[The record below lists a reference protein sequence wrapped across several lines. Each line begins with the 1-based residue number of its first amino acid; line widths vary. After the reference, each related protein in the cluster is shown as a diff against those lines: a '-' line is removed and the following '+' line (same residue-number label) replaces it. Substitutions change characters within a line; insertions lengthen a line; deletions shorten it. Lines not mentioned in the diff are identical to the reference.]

1 MGFTNMKLSRIFTA
15 ACAVCMLAGFAVAAP
30 APSQD
35 ATKDRSALVDE
46 APATAT
52 KAVSAAAADAANGA
66 VANGTVANGTAANG
80 TVANGTA
87 ANGTAANETAATKT
101 AKAACDSTAAS
112 SDSGSDFPVVPVV
125 ISSIATIAFVILAII
140 F

>member
-1 MGFTNMKLSRIFTA
+1 
-15 ACAVCMLAGFAVAAP
+15 MLAGFAVAAP

-52 KAVSAAAADAANGA
+52 KAVSAAAADAANG
-66 VANGTVANGTAANG
+66 TA
-80 TVANGTA
+80 ANGTA
-87 ANGTAANETAATKT
+87 ANGTAANGTAANGTAATKT

>member
-66 VANGTVANGTAANG
+66 VANETVANG
-80 TVANGTA
+80 TVANGTV
-87 ANGTAANETAATKT
+87 ANETAATKT

>member
-46 APATAT
+46 APAT
-52 KAVSAAAADAANGA
+52 KAVSAAATDAANGA
-66 VANGTVANGTAANG
+66 VANGTATNGTATNGTAANG
-80 TVANGTA
+80 TVANETV
-87 ANGTAANETAATKT
+87 ANETAATKT